1 MATGG
6 KEEEI
11 PSWPTI
17 SDTYRPRLE
26 MKILYPGTPDASSQ
40 RAKKK
45 QYEEGRRRSPGGHE
59 LSRCPAAR
67 IWNSGGG
74 QRQTA
79 RHIPPTNPVLFT
91 VTVMIIS
98 VRFSMILFSQQK
110 VSNCGSCAS

>member
-17 SDTYRPRLE
+17 SDSYRPRLE
-26 MKILYPGTPDASSQ
+26 MKIVYPGTPDVSLQ

-45 QYEEGRRRSPGGHE
+45 QYEEGRRRSPGGQE

-67 IWNSGGG
+67 MWNSGGG

-79 RHIPPTNPVLFT
+79 ARLIPPTNPVLFT
-91 VTVMIIS
+91 V
-98 VRFSMILFSQQK
+98 L
-110 VSNCGSCAS
+110 